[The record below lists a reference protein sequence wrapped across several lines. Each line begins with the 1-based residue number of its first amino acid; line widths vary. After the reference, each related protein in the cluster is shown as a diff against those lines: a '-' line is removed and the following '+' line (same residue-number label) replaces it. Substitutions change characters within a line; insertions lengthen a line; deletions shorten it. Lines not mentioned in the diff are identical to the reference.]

1 MHEFRCERER
11 ERGGGRGEAK
21 GRRLPVRGDHLRY
34 RRTCATVLRFL
45 RLYFG
50 CKNAERDVSSFSPD
64 PIQTMLFSLQRETDA
79 TPPPRLWPL
88 TALQF
93 VRIPTFLLLP
103 LPPPLLSFRSR
114 SLSLSLSSLIS
125 PVSSRIPLLA
135 RSLTRRR
142 ILSHLEPFTRRMS
155 LTHRTGALRARLG
168 IRQIRSDD
176 LRPILATTTNS
187 LSLNGT
193 KRRSFFWIE
202 SKIYTQIDLE
212 TTRRRNVLL
221 DRERVS
227 SHLDP
232 SYGMEKWISKE
243 GVKGREK
250 STPWER
256 IERREKT
263 RESGRMGRSSG
274 RLEGEAEKI

>member
-1 MHEFRCERER
+1 MYKSARGGQASSRCTSFGARER
-11 ERGGGRGEAK
+11 ERKREGGGRGEAK

-34 RRTCATVLRFL
+34 RRTVLRFL

-50 CKNAERDVSSFSPD
+50 CKNAERDVSSFPPD

-114 SLSLSLSSLIS
+114 SLSLSSLIS

-168 IRQIRSDD
+168 IRSAAKFDR
-176 LRPILATTTNS
+176 T
-187 LSLNGT
+187 
-193 KRRSFFWIE
+193 
-202 SKIYTQIDLE
+202 IYA
-212 TTRRRNVLL
+212 
-221 DRERVS
+221 
-227 SHLDP
+227 P
-232 SYGMEKWISKE
+232 S
-243 GVKGREK
+243 
-250 STPWER
+250 
-256 IERREKT
+256 
-263 RESGRMGRSSG
+263 
-274 RLEGEAEKI
+274 